1 MIRINLLGV
10 DRPRAARKAMAFD
23 IGQGLTIGASLILV
37 AAVVLVGWWY
47 LSLSRESAQVDADLS
62 VAQQEA
68 TRLRSLLAEVQ
79 QFEAQRQVLQ
89 QRVALIAQLRSGQS
103 IPVQLLD
110 HVSRS
115 LPDML
120 WLTSLEQEGDQV
132 TIQGRS
138 TTLIA
143 LSDFVGNLG
152 NNPLLQR
159 PIEIVNSQVQP
170 AGGTGADAV
179 PELIQFTV
187 RARISRPAQ
196 PEAAPAGAPAGRGAR
211 GRAAGGRQ
219 GAAR

>member
-120 WLTSLEQEGDQV
+120 WLTSLEPEGDQV